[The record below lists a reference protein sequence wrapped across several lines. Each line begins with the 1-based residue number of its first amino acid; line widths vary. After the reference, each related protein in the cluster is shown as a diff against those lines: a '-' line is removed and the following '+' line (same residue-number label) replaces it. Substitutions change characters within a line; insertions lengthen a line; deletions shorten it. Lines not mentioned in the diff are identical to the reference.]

1 MGVEDPGYQ
10 ISLLWTGRLN
20 GGHHKTIRQKEVAR
34 EEDRDE
40 GRERMS
46 KEAHA
51 FYSTG
56 CNVKDPNTGGK
67 LVKTALQITN
77 QKDKYDPEKY
87 IKINYT

>member
-1 MGVEDPGYQ
+1 
-10 ISLLWTGRLN
+10 
-20 GGHHKTIRQKEVAR
+20 
-34 EEDRDE
+34 
-40 GRERMS
+40 MS

-87 IKINYT
+87 IKIHYT